1 MGRYTGPEHRI
12 WRRLGVDD
20 APEWLRGKIARDTPP
35 GAHGGGRF
43 RGGKQSEYAKQ
54 LLEKQKLRMYY
65 GVLEKQFRR
74 YVARAQRLPGETG
87 HNLFRLLETR
97 LDAVVFRLGLAPSM
111 RAARQFVNHGHVQVN
126 GKRCDIASR
135 EVKVGDIVQVQP
147 QSRNLEIVQLALAS
161 RSNVVPDYL
170 AMDPASMA
178 GELLHLPERH
188 EIASG
193 VQERLVVEFYA
204 RRNVRG

>member
-1 MGRYTGPEHRI
+1 MQISRE
-12 WRRLGVDD
+12 
-20 APEWLRGKIARDTPP
+20 TPP

-74 YVARAQRLPGETG
+74 YVAHAQRMPGETG
-87 HNLFRLLETR
+87 HNLIRLLETR
-97 LDAVVFRLGLAPSM
+97 LDAVVYRLGLARTM
-111 RAARQFVNHGHVQVN
+111 RAARQLVNHGHVQVN

-135 EVKVGDIVQVQP
+135 AVKPGDQISIQP
-147 QSRNLEIVQLALAS
+147 QSRNLEIVKEAIERRGNVIPPYLALDAS
-161 RSNVVPDYL
+161 
-170 AMDPASMA
+170 AMV
-178 GELLHLPERH
+178 GELLSMPERDQ
-188 EIASG
+188 IGIS